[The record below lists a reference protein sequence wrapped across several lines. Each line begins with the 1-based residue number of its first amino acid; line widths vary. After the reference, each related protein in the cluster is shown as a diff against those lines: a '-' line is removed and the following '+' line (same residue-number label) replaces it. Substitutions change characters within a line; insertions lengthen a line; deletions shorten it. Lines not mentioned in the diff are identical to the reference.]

1 MKPIPHAHISQLSS
15 TDPDLDL
22 YQWQRLA
29 DYSDSSFLNFYLYA
43 GSDRS
48 LGADFD
54 TEGTSSGKKIMT
66 ILGVTATLLLLG
78 SALWCGSVECNQSY
92 PILEEAME
100 VENAPAVNSFF
111 NY

>member
-1 MKPIPHAHISQLSS
+1 MKPIPYRNISQLSS
-15 TDPDLDL
+15 IDPDLDL

-29 DYSDSSFLNFYLYA
+29 DYSDSSFLNSYLYA

-48 LGADFD
+48 FD
-54 TEGTSSGKKIMT
+54 TEGASSGKKTMT

-78 SALWCGSVECNQSY
+78 SALWCPGEFNQSY
-92 PILEEAME
+92 PILKEAME

>member
-1 MKPIPHAHISQLSS
+1 MKHTPYRNISQLSS
-15 TDPDLDL
+15 IDPDLDL

-48 LGADFD
+48 LVFD
-54 TEGTSSGKKIMT
+54 VDKKKASSRNIMT
-66 ILGVTATLLLLG
+66 ILGVTVTLLLLG
-78 SALWCGSVECNQSY
+78 SALWCRSVELNQSY

-100 VENAPAVNSFF
+100 VENAPTLNSLF